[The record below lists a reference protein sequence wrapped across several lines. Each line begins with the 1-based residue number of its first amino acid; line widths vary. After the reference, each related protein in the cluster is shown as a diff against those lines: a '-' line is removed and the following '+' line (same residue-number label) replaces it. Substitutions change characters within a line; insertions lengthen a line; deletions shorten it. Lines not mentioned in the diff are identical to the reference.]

1 MTTNWNND
9 KTKNVVNE
17 FGTQFSDTIFSA
29 TLVAAADT
37 TVAVPLTA
45 AKGAVAAT
53 SFNKFM
59 AVISVG
65 TAADCFVALN
75 ATAATPV
82 GGTFAATTSELL
94 PAGGKYGK
102 MVKSTDVIHLK
113 SAGTPAVTVTFY
125 AIQE

>member
-82 GGTFAATTSELL
+82 GGTFAATTSELM

-102 MVKSTDVIHLK
+102 MVKATDVIHLK